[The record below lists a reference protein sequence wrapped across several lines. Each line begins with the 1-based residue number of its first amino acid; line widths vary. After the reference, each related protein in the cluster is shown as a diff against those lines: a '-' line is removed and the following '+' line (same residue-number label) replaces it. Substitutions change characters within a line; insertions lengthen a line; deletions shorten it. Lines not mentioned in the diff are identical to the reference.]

1 MTDVTI
7 VFAGGSGMGRALAD
21 RLSDGGER
29 VVVIDGDAIDI
40 TDAAVVQGA
49 LEVVLQGDR
58 ATRMVW
64 AWLDE
69 RAHVAAPITAIDE
82 EAWDAAA
89 ERSIRAAFVAW
100 QQSFH
105 VLADGARVVLVI
117 PSVAAVG
124 VVDLV
129 PLCTAVEAIR
139 VMGKAVAR
147 RWGARSITVNSIE
160 VELSAWLLGGDEPGA
175 IVVPSVPVLG
185 QPALAPA
192 SAVDDVVGLVDLLS
206 GEGSG
211 AITGALLVADR
222 GTVMQP

>member
-7 VFAGGSGMGRALAD
+7 VFAGRSGMGRAVAD
-21 RLSDGGER
+21 RLSDRGER
-29 VVVIDGDAIDI
+29 VVVIDGDAIDL
-40 TDAAVVQGA
+40 TDANVVQGE
-49 LEVVLQGDR
+49 LEAALQGAR

-82 EAWDAAA
+82 QAWDAAA

-117 PSVAAVG
+117 PSVATVG

-147 RWGARSITVNSIE
+147 RWGARSITVNSVE
-160 VELSAWLLGGDEPGA
+160 VELSAWLLGDDESGA
-175 IVVPSVPVLG
+175 VVVPSVPVLG

-192 SAVDDVVGLVDLLS
+192 SAVDDVVGLVELLS

>member
-7 VFAGGSGMGRALAD
+7 VFAGRSGMGRAVAD
-21 RLSDGGER
+21 RLAESGGR
-29 VVVIDGDAIDI
+29 VIVIDGDAIDL
-40 TDAAVVQGA
+40 TDATAVHGA
-49 LEVVLQGDR
+49 LETGLRGER
-58 ATRMVW
+58 ASRMVW

-69 RAHVAAPITAIDE
+69 RSHVAAPITAIDE
-82 EAWDAAA
+82 QAWDAAA

-105 VLADGARVVLVI
+105 VLADGARVMLVI

-160 VELSAWLLGGDEPGA
+160 VELSAWLLGDDEPGA
-175 IVVPSVPVLG
+175 VEVPSVPVLG

-192 SAVDDVVGLVDLLS
+192 SAVDDVVGLVELLS

>member
-1 MTDVTI
+1 MSDVTV
-7 VFAGGSGMGRALAD
+7 VFAGRSGMGRALAD
-21 RLSDGGER
+21 RLSGRGDR
-29 VVVIDGDAIDI
+29 VVVIDGDSVDL
-40 TDAAVVQGA
+40 TDAEAVRSALDAGLSGA
-49 LEVVLQGDR
+49 S

-69 RAHVAAPITAIDE
+69 HASAAAPIVSIDE
-82 EAWDAAA
+82 RTWDAAA

-105 VLADGARVVLVI
+105 VLADDARVVLVV

-129 PLCTAVEAIR
+129 PMCTAVEAIR

-147 RWGARSITVNSIE
+147 RWGARSITVNCVE
-160 VELSAWLLGGDEPGA
+160 VELSAWLLGDDEPGSV
-175 IVVPSVPVLG
+175 VVPSVPVLG

-206 GEGSG
+206 GAGSG
-211 AITGALLVADR
+211 AVTGALLVADR

>member
-21 RLSDGGER
+21 RLSDRGEW
-29 VVVIDGDAIDI
+29 VVVIDGDAIDL

-160 VELSAWLLGGDEPGA
+160 VELSAWLLGDDEPGA
-175 IVVPSVPVLG
+175 VVVPSVPVLG